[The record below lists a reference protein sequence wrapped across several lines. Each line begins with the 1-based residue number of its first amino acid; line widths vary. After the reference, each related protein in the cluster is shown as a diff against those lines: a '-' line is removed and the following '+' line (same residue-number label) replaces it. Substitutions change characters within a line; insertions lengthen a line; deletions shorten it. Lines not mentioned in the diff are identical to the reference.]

1 MSTRN
6 SSKDSSADADDLDL
20 VCLGILVVDAVGKP
34 IDTFPAKGA
43 SVYFD
48 SLEMHPG
55 GCAFNTS
62 VAAARLGLRTGVL
75 GIVGHDVFGGLVMDT
90 LRKEGVDTT
99 GIRYSAR
106 PTAFSFVMVAA
117 DGQRRI
123 FHTAGA
129 NQGYSGNDI
138 DREALGK
145 GRALHI
151 AGAGLLPAI
160 DRDVLIEILQW
171 CQNRGVLTSLDPV
184 FKPDIADCVLPFLPH
199 LDLFLPNSD
208 ESVLIT
214 GLSDPSDQLRFYL
227 DRGARTVGIK
237 LGDQGCLLSDGHECL
252 RLGIYPVPVAD
263 TCGAGDAFIA
273 GFLYGKRVGWD
284 LARTATFATA
294 TAAFCVTAIGATAGI
309 PDADTVSHFIKEN
322 TLCRS

>member
-1 MSTRN
+1 MN
-6 SSKDSSADADDLDL
+6 ALDSSTGPDSDDLDL

-34 IDTFPAKGA
+34 IATFPAKGT

-48 SLEMHPG
+48 SLAMHPG

-75 GIVGHDVFGGLVMDT
+75 GVVGHDVFGGLVMDT

-99 GIRYSAR
+99 GVRRSAR

-129 NQGYSGNDI
+129 NQGYSGDDI
-138 DREALGK
+138 DRAVLEK

-160 DRDVLIEILQW
+160 NRDILVEILQW
-171 CQNRGVLTSLDPV
+171 CQHHGVLTSLDPV
-184 FKPDIADCVLPFLPH
+184 FKPDIADCVLPCLPH

-237 LGDQGCLLSDGHECL
+237 LGDQGCLLSDGREFL
-252 RLGIYPVPVAD
+252 RLGVYPVPVAD

-273 GFLYGKRVGWD
+273 GFLYGKQAGWN
-284 LARTATFATA
+284 LARTTTFATA

-309 PDADTVSHFIKEN
+309 PDADTVSRFIKEN
-322 TLCRS
+322 TLCPS

>member
-1 MSTRN
+1 MKT
-6 SSKDSSADADDLDL
+6 DSLDL

-34 IDTFPAKGA
+34 IDTFPAKGT

-75 GIVGHDVFGGLVMDT
+75 GIVGRDVFGDLVLDT
-90 LRKEGVDTT
+90 LRKEGVATT
-99 GIRYSAR
+99 GVRHSTG
-106 PTAFSFVMVAA
+106 PTAFSFVMVTE

-129 NQGYSGNDI
+129 NQGYSGDDI
-138 DREALGK
+138 NRDVLK
-145 GRALHI
+145 TGRALHI

-160 DRDVLIEILQW
+160 NRDVLIETLQW
-171 CQNRGVLTSLDPV
+171 CQNHGVLTSLDPV
-184 FKPDIADCVLPFLPH
+184 FKPDIADCVLPCLPH
-199 LDLFLPNSD
+199 LDLFLPNGD

-252 RLGIYPVPVAD
+252 RLGVYPVPVVD

-273 GFLYGKRVGWD
+273 GFLYGKQAGWN

-309 PDADTVSHFIKEN
+309 PDADTVSRFIKEH